1 MSRRKDYGDDDGR
14 RIADMSAVEKPHLF
28 SAASSRTAQKQDDP
42 AEPAPKPEWQTGQP
56 LTGKDRRA
64 FIWGAL
70 GAALLIALAF
80 IGGIGLV
87 ILLMTTL
94 W

>member
-14 RIADMSAVEKPHLF
+14 RIADMSGLERPHLF
-28 SAASSRTAQKQDDP
+28 SAASDRRTEKEDES
-42 AEPAPKPEWQTGQP
+42 AEPAAKPAWQTGQP